1 MKLLKSLNREDLAGK
16 KVFLRLDLNVPV
28 SEGKIIDKERILRAK
43 PTVDYLLKNGAL
55 VIIASH
61 FGRPE
66 GKFDSN
72 YSLRFLAPELSKI
85 FCIEVVFNDLNSLGS
100 NKIALL
106 ENLRFDPREEINS
119 EEFAKELASLADI
132 YVNDAFS
139 CSHRA
144 HASVC
149 AITKFLPSYGGL
161 LLEEE
166 ISYLDQAL
174 SSKLSPSVVIV
185 AGKKVSTKFEIL
197 NFLVKSADT
206 LIIGGAMANTFLKA
220 LGHEVGN
227 SYYESDFLDLA
238 RDFYKRNKK
247 KIYLPNDFAVEQNN
261 QVINKSINELSEDD
275 VIYDLGSNSV
285 SEIETILKNAKLVL
299 WNGPLGFYE
308 DSRFIKATKL
318 VARTIAHLTKAN
330 KITSI
335 AGGGDIVA
343 ALELCGLKDSFT
355 YVSTAGGAFLEYL
368 EGKSL
373 PALRALD

>member
-28 SEGKIIDKERILRAK
+28 SEGKIIDKERILRSK

-55 VIIASH
+55 VVIASH

-66 GKFDSN
+66 GKHEEK
-72 YSLRFLAPELSKI
+72 YSLKFLTEELSKI
-85 FCIEVVFNDLNSLGS
+85 FCHDVIFNDLNSLSHG
-100 NKIALL
+100 KIILL
-106 ENLRFDPREEINS
+106 ENLRFDSREEINS

-220 LGHEVGN
+220 LGYDIGN

-238 RDFYKRNKK
+238 RDFYKQNKE

-261 QVINKSINELSEDD
+261 QVINKSINEISEDD

-285 SEIETILKNAKLVL
+285 SEIETILKNSKLVL

-318 VARTIAHLTKAN
+318 VAHTIAHLTKAN